1 MRFTTTNGENG
12 IRRAFTIHRGMILRV
27 VYENVHATDNIA
39 PFATEKRKKQYTNHL
54 PIAKLLSVYRIP
66 LILADLCPVVYAR
79 LKYPATPNLVFV
91 LIKYPMALLRVA
103 IPFCRVLNEAIYLWL

>member
-12 IRRAFTIHRGMILRV
+12 IRRAFTIHRGMIL
-27 VYENVHATDNIA
+27 VYENVHATVKCA
-39 PFATEKRKKQYTNHL
+39 PFETEKRKKQYVYTNHL

-79 LKYPATPNLVFV
+79 LKYPAAPNLVFV

-103 IPFCRVLNEAIYLWL
+103 IPFCRVLNEAIYLWP